1 MIAFLEGVVH
11 RKHPDQVILNVNGV
25 GYDVGISHNTFEELP
40 SVGERAQLQ
49 VYHHITDNDQRLFGF
64 YKQAEKELFELLITV
79 KSVGPKL
86 GLAILSGMQ
95 ADQIIASISQQD
107 TASLSTI
114 SGIGKK
120 TAQRMILELQDKV
133 KDFES
138 ADIAPDKQYSA
149 PALKK
154 EAISALESLGYNK
167 RDAQEA
173 VKLASGEVNE
183 DASVTE
189 LVKASLKMMNRS

>member
-95 ADQIIASISQQD
+95 ADQIITSISQQD

-133 KDFES
+133 ADFES
-138 ADIAPDKQYSA
+138 ADISPDKQYSA

-154 EAISALESLGYNK
+154 EAMSALESLGYNK
-167 RDAQEA
+167 RDAEEA

-183 DASVTE
+183 DATVTE

>member
-11 RKHPDQVILNVNGV
+11 RKHPDQIIINVNGV
-25 GYDVGISHNTFEELP
+25 GYDIGISHNTFEELP
-40 SVGERAQLQ
+40 SVGERVQLQ
-49 VYHHITDNDQRLFGF
+49 IYHHITDSDQRLFGF

-95 ADQIIASISQQD
+95 ADQIIQAIAQQD
-107 TASLSTI
+107 TASLTTI

-120 TAQRMILELQDKV
+120 TAQRMVLELQDKV
-133 KDFES
+133 DEFSS
-138 ADIAPDKQYSA
+138 ADISPDKQYSA
-149 PALKK
+149 PARKK

-167 RDAQEA
+167 RDAEQA
-173 VKLASGEVNE
+173 VGMAGSEVDE
-183 DASVTE
+183 EASVTE